1 MSEPKLSVVVASVNG
16 FPYVGQCLD
25 ALAERAPGA
34 EVIVADSTDG
44 ETRRRLQE
52 GWPAVKLL
60 SFEEQQTIPELR
72 AAGIF
77 AAGAPLVAVIEDH
90 CRVTPEWAEAA
101 VEAHAR
107 GHAVVGGP
115 IRNVVTGRARDW
127 AAFFCEYSAFMEPL
141 PEGEAKALTG
151 MNVAYDRKA
160 IGAME
165 DLLRKGRWEGWLH
178 ARLKERGIGL
188 HCASDMVLEHDK
200 DFGLGEF
207 LSQRWHYSRSY
218 AGMRNETLGRRRY
231 LYALGA
237 PLLPPV
243 LYWRMARNVFSRG
256 RRRREFLLATPLILV
271 YVCVWAAGE
280 AVGYAFGG
288 GRSLLKVR

>member
-16 FPYVGQCLD
+16 FPYVGRCLD
-25 ALAERAPGA
+25 SLVERAPGA
-34 EVIVADSTDG
+34 EVIVADSTDE
-44 ETRRRLQE
+44 ETRRRLRE

-60 SFEEQQTIPELR
+60 SFDEQQTIPELR

-90 CRVTPEWAEAA
+90 CRVTPEWTEAA
-101 VEAHAR
+101 LAAHEQ

-115 IRNVVTGRARDW
+115 IRNVVTERARDW

-141 PEGEAKALTG
+141 PEGEAEALTG
-151 MNVAYDRKA
+151 MNVAYDREA
-160 IGAME
+160 IAAIE

-178 ARLKERGIGL
+178 ARLQERGIGL
-188 HCASDMVLEHDK
+188 HCAAGMVLEHDK

-218 AGMRNETLGRRRY
+218 AGMRNESLGRRRW

-256 RRRREFLLATPLILV
+256 RRRREFLIATPLILLYLV
-271 YVCVWAAGE
+271 VWAAGE

-288 GRSLLKVR
+288 GHSLLEVR

>member
-1 MSEPKLSVVVASVNG
+1 MSEPKLSVVIASVNG
-16 FPYVGQCLD
+16 FPYVGHCLD
-25 ALAERAPGA
+25 SLVERAPGA
-34 EVIVADSTDG
+34 EVIVADSTD
-44 ETRRRLQE
+44 EKTRRRLQE

-60 SFEEQQTIPELR
+60 SFDEQQTIPELR

-90 CRVTPEWAEAA
+90 CRVTPAWAEAA
-101 VEAHAR
+101 LAAHEQ

-115 IRNVVTGRARDW
+115 IRNVVTERARDW

-141 PEGEAKALTG
+141 TEGETDALTG
-151 MNVAYDRKA
+151 MNVAYDREA
-160 IGAME
+160 IAAIE
-165 DLLRKGRWEGWLH
+165 DLLHKGRWEGWLH
-178 ARLKERGIGL
+178 ARLQERGIGL
-188 HCASDMVLEHDK
+188 HCAAGMVLEHDK

-218 AGMRNETLGRRRY
+218 AGMRNESLGRRRW

-243 LYWRMARNVFSRG
+243 LYWRMARNVFSRR
-256 RRRREFLLATPLILV
+256 RRRREFLIATPLILLYLV
-271 YVCVWAAGE
+271 VWAAGE
-280 AVGYAFGG
+280 AAGYAFGG
-288 GRSLLKVR
+288 GHSLLEVR

>member
-16 FPYVGQCLD
+16 FPYVDKCLD
-25 ALAERAPGA
+25 SLAKRAPEA
-34 EVIVADSTDG
+34 EVVVADSTDE
-44 ETRRRLQE
+44 ETRRRLRE
-52 GWPAVKLL
+52 GWPAAKLL
-60 SFEEQQTIPELR
+60 SFDGQQTIPELR

-77 AAGAPLVAVIEDH
+77 ASSAPLVAVIEDH
-90 CRVTPEWAEAA
+90 CRVTPEWAHAA
-101 VEAHAR
+101 VAAHEK
-107 GHAVVGGP
+107 GHHVVGGP
-115 IRNVVTGRARDW
+115 IRNVVTERTRDW

-141 PEGEAKALTG
+141 PEGETDALTG
-151 MNVAYDRKA
+151 MNVAYDREA
-160 IGAME
+160 IAAME

-178 ARLKERGIGL
+178 ERMRERGIGL
-188 HCASDMVLEHDK
+188 HCAGGMVLEHDK

-218 AGMRNETLGRRRY
+218 AGMRNESLGRRRW

-256 RRRREFLLATPLILV
+256 LRRREFLIATPLIVLYLV
-271 YVCVWAAGE
+271 VWAAGE
-280 AVGYAFGG
+280 AVGYSFGG
-288 GRSLLKVR
+288 GRSLLRVR

>member
-1 MSEPKLSVVVASVNG
+1 MSTPKLSVVVASVNG

-25 ALAERAPGA
+25 ALAERAPEA
-34 EVIVADSTDG
+34 EVIVADSTDE
-44 ETRRRLQE
+44 ETRSRLAQ
-52 GWPAVKLL
+52 GWPSVKLL
-60 SFEEQQTIPELR
+60 TFDEQQTVPELR

-77 AAGAPLVAVIEDH
+77 AASAPFVAVIEDH
-90 CRVTPEWAEAA
+90 CRVTPEWADAA
-101 VEAHAR
+101 LTAHVA
-107 GHAVVGGP
+107 GNAVVGGP
-115 IRNVVTGRARDW
+115 IRNVVTERARDW

-141 PEGEAKALTG
+141 AEGETNGLTG
-151 MNVAYDRKA
+151 MNVAYDQRA
-160 IGAME
+160 IAAMD
-165 DLLRKGRWEGWLH
+165 DLLRRGLWEGWLH
-178 ARLKERGIGL
+178 ARLRERGIGL
-188 HCASDMVLEHDK
+188 YCATDMVLEHDK

-218 AGMRNETLGRRRY
+218 AGMRSEGLGSRRY

-256 RRRREFLLATPLILV
+256 RRRREFLVATPLIAL
-271 YVCVWAAGE
+271 YVCIWAAGE
-280 AVGYAFGG
+280 AVGYAIGG

>member
-16 FPYVGQCLD
+16 FPYVGHCLD
-25 ALAERAPGA
+25 SLAERAPGA
-34 EVIVADSTDG
+34 EVIVADSTDPD
-44 ETRRRLQE
+44 TRRQLQE
-52 GWPAVKLL
+52 GWPAVTLL
-60 SFEEQQTIPELR
+60 SFDEQQTIPELR

-77 AAGAPLVAVIEDH
+77 ASTAPFVAVIEDH
-90 CRVTPEWAEAA
+90 CRVTPGWAEAA
-101 VEAHAR
+101 VDAHER

-115 IRNVVTGRARDW
+115 IRNVVTERARDW

-141 PEGEAKALTG
+141 PEGEAQALTG
-151 MNVAYDRKA
+151 MNVAYNRDA
-160 IGAME
+160 IAAME
-165 DLLRKGRWEGWLH
+165 DLLRQGRWEGWLH
-178 ARLKERGIGL
+178 ARLQERGVGL
-188 HCASDMVLEHDK
+188 YCAPEMVLEHDK

-218 AGMRNETLGRRRY
+218 AGMRNESLGRRRW

-243 LYWRMARNVFSRG
+243 LYWRMARNVFARG
-256 RRRREFLLATPLILV
+256 RRRREFLVATPLILL

-288 GRSLLKVR
+288 GRSLLEVR

>member
-1 MSEPKLSVVVASVNG
+1 MTEPKLSVVVASVNG
-16 FPYVGQCLD
+16 FPYVGRCLD

-34 EVIVADSTDG
+34 EVIVADATDE
-44 ETRRRLQE
+44 ETRRRLQD

-60 SFEEQQTIPELR
+60 SFDEQQTIPELR

-77 AAGAPLVAVIEDH
+77 AATAPLVAVIEDH
-90 CRVTPEWAEAA
+90 CRVTPRWAEAA
-101 VEAHAR
+101 VGTHEQ

-115 IRNVVTGRARDW
+115 IRNVVTDRARDW

-141 PEGEAKALTG
+141 PEGEAESLTG
-151 MNVAYDRKA
+151 MNVAYDREA
-160 IGAME
+160 IAAMA
-165 DLLRKGRWEGWLH
+165 DVLREGRWEGWLH
-178 ARLKERGIGL
+178 ARLRERGFTL
-188 HCASDMVLEHDK
+188 HCAAEMVLEHDK

-218 AGMRNETLGRRRY
+218 AAMRSESLGRRRY

-243 LYWRMARNVFSRG
+243 LYWRIARNVFSRG
-256 RRRREFLLATPLILV
+256 RRRREFLVATPLILL
-271 YVCVWAAGE
+271 YVLTWAAGE
-280 AVGYAFGG
+280 FVGYAFGG